1 MYICLFTYLFVFP
14 FYFYIYIVLAAG
26 IHNCILCLTQSVR
39 NFLTYFILISV
50 KIETIAGLLLSLIF
64 VSLRLN
70 SIHKKTVKPKKRHNA
85 VMTIALQLF

>member
-1 MYICLFTYLFVFP
+1 MYIFLFTYLFVFP
-14 FYFYIYIVLAAG
+14 FYLYIYIVLAAG

-50 KIETIAGLLLSLIF
+50 KIETIAVLLSLIF

-70 SIHKKTVKPKKRHNA
+70 SINKKS
-85 VMTIALQLF
+85 

>member
-1 MYICLFTYLFVFP
+1 MYIFLFTYLFVFP
-14 FYFYIYIVLAAG
+14 FYIYIVLASG

-50 KIETIAGLLLSLIF
+50 KIKTIAVLLSLIF

-70 SIHKKTVKPKKRHNA
+70 SINKKS
-85 VMTIALQLF
+85 